1 MVNSSSAEEAG
12 KALFA
17 VSALI
22 RNNIAGQD
30 KFYAAHGYI
39 MLQVSTP
46 TSCQVLFIISLIQKK
61 PITFLRSVGCDAQWE
76 LGYQTETESCIL
88 SG

>member
-46 TSCQVLFIISLIQKK
+46 KIHHVKFCSS
-61 PITFLRSVGCDAQWE
+61 FL
-76 LGYQTETESCIL
+76 
-88 SG
+88 

>member
-1 MVNSSSAEEAG
+1 MVNSISAEEAG

-30 KFYAAHGYI
+30 MFYAAHGYI

-46 TSCQVLFIISLIQKK
+46 ERHHVRFCSFIL
-61 PITFLRSVGCDAQWE
+61 
-76 LGYQTETESCIL
+76 
-88 SG
+88 